1 MKLPIKTRILEYAIE
16 KNEPFTSRQICEDLG
31 KEYLGERTAK
41 QKGIDKQLDMY
52 CRVGFLETEDVALD
66 GDEELVVSYKI
77 TDAGKKSEK
86 YIPGHGNKYF

>member
-1 MKLPIKTRILEYAIE
+1 MKLPIKTRILESAIE
-16 KNEPFTSRQICEDLG
+16 KNAPFTSKQICEDLG
-31 KEYLGERTAK
+31 KEYKGERTAG

-52 CRVGFLETEDVALD
+52 CRVGFLETEGVDLD
-66 GDEELVVSYKI
+66 DNEELVVSYKI

>member
-16 KNEPFTSRQICEDLG
+16 KNAPFTSRQICEDLG
-31 KEYLGERTAK
+31 KEYQGERTAQ
-41 QKGIDKQLDMY
+41 QKGINKQLDMY
-52 CRVGFLETEDVALD
+52 CRVGFLETGDVALD
-66 GDEELVVSYKI
+66 DNEELIVSYRI